1 MSLIDFSKN
10 TAPAAATGRTANG
23 RARPVD
29 ANGNPLPQAKLWL
42 NFGYVIGDRFISLP
56 LGLPID
62 TMQTRELRG
71 TSQEFLKLV
80 SAQNDFLGSLQ
91 AMIETLNPGDEAVLM
106 EQEMP
111 NGVKMQVRLRRT
123 VGEVAVEGPNDFAV
137 DLGSIFSKVTVV
149 NPANERAEAEQAAAG

>member
-10 TAPAAATGRTANG
+10 QTAAPTARTANG
-23 RARPVD
+23 RQRPVD

-42 NFGYVIGDRFISLP
+42 NFGYLIGDRFISLP

-62 TMQTRELRG
+62 TMQSRELRG

-91 AMIETLNPGDEAVLM
+91 SMIETLNPGDEAVLM

-137 DLGSIFSKVTVV
+137 DLGSLFAKVPVV

>member
-10 TAPAAATGRTANG
+10 QTAAPTARTANG
-23 RARPVD
+23 RQRPVD

-42 NFGYVIGDRFISLP
+42 NFGYLIADRFISLP

-62 TMQTRELRG
+62 TMQSRELRG

-91 AMIETLNPGDEAVLM
+91 SMIETLNPGDEAVLM

-137 DLGSIFSKVTVV
+137 DLGSLFAKVPVV